1 MTTMNDSGT
10 AAVPARPAAAPASVA
25 AGGKSAARRSGLALV
40 LLGALLAFLLASTP
54 ARDGELWSRLAAGR
68 ALAAGRFPSTPS
80 SLLDAPADTRY
91 RGVYWL
97 RDAPLYGGYR
107 LLGGPGLVALNASLA
122 ALLAVLIFM
131 AARSGESP
139 TIAGVMTLLATV
151 ALAPWLGLIPGLLP
165 YLFLALS
172 LLLVRRVALAAE
184 GERGRARAAWF
195 LPVLIVVWA
204 NVDGS
209 VVLGPLAVGLSALGQ
224 WLCRRVRAARAL
236 GGLFVAGLAASLLS
250 PNHVHAWNLTEV
262 WPSDSSAQGF
272 SLAWFHSVPF
282 ATALAYAT
290 LIALGLVAFASDWRG
305 RAWTWAPLWL
315 VLLGLGIW
323 HREGAPFF
331 AIVAAPVGAVGLAVL
346 IRRRVVAEG
355 GRWARTG
362 RQLAA
367 LAGMLLVLAAW
378 PGWLQGQPYGRRTWS
393 AEPDES
399 LRDAVELIS
408 GWHRAGALGA
418 GGRSLA
424 LSPEV
429 ADYWA
434 WFGPREVGPSDARS
448 GLSAADLAILKEGLL
463 GTASNESD
471 WRGFLRARQVN
482 YLILHNSAAQPV
494 APIVKQLSAA
504 PEEWR
509 LVSLRGRTVV
519 FGWLDPSKPGA
530 YDPMTPSGLNLDRRA
545 FHPASA
551 DRAPPERPGRGPAR
565 WRWWE
570 AFVEPPPQD
579 PAERDEAGLYLVCF
593 DAQRP
598 RYQQQSRM
606 AWHGAAS
613 AALAPSLAAS
623 ALGAGPLAADL
634 AFRLTGIEAGW
645 EFYAA
650 AGDDGPPGHLLLAVR
665 AARRAVRA
673 APDDAR
679 SYLVLGEA
687 YLRLAEATRERGW
700 FPSLPAFDRIR
711 QAQAASAFRHA
722 LVLQPNSV
730 QAHGRLARLYRM
742 RGSLDLT
749 LRHLTALLDASRA
762 RGPQAGE
769 TIAVFRANLAPL
781 EEEQRELEQEVRRS
795 ESAWKE
801 GTRNRKVL
809 DVARDAAARGLHGHA
824 LETLLKSDASE
835 FGPEGM
841 RLELDLLLWE
851 GRVGEVR
858 EWLGAELE
866 DSLGAASYHEL
877 RARLAAATGDYDEA
891 GRELTAVAA
900 ALRRGPGR
908 ARTPDAQAAYDVARA
923 ALEAPFLERNPA
935 ALAETTLARLAM
947 LEEVR
952 EIAADLRREADA
964 HVVRGLLALEG
975 GNVEEAEAAFRLA
988 LRVWKNPA
996 AAAAGN
1002 GLDFAGRPIAE
1013 ECLRLIG
1020 PYAGG

>member
-1 MTTMNDSGT
+1 MSMMNDSET
-10 AAVPARPAAAPASVA
+10 AAVPAPPAAAPASVA
-25 AGGKSAARRSGLALV
+25 AGRTSAARRSGSALV
-40 LLGALLAFLLASTP
+40 LLGALLAFLLASTS
-54 ARDGELWSRLAAGR
+54 ARDSELWSRLAAGR
-68 ALAAGRFPSTPS
+68 ALAAGHLLSTPS
-80 SLLDAPADTRY
+80 SLLDAPADTAY

-97 RDAPLYGGYR
+97 RDMPPYGGYR
-107 LLGGPGLVALNASLA
+107 LLGGPGLVALNACLA

-131 AARSGESP
+131 AGRSGDGP
-139 TIAGVMTLLATV
+139 TIAGIMMLLA
-151 ALAPWLGLIPGLLP
+151 ALALGPWLGLIPGPLP
-165 YLFLALS
+165 FLFLALS
-172 LLLVRRVALAAE
+172 LLLVRQVAPAAE
-184 GERGRARAAWF
+184 GERGPTRAPWL

-209 VVLGPLAVGLSALGQ
+209 VVLGPVTVGLSALGQ
-224 WLCRRVRAARAL
+224 WLCGRVRAARAL
-236 GGLFVAGLAASLLS
+236 GGLFVVGLAASLLS
-250 PNHVHAWNLTEV
+250 PNHIHAWNLSGV
-262 WPSDSSAQGF
+262 WPSDSSARGF
-272 SLAWFHSVPF
+272 SLDWFHSVPLS
-282 ATALAYAT
+282 TAIAYAA
-290 LIALGLVAFASDWRG
+290 LIALGLVAFASDRRG

-315 VLLGLGIW
+315 ALLGLGIW
-323 HREGAPFF
+323 HREATPFF
-331 AIVAAPVGAVGLAVL
+331 SVVAAPAGAGGLAGLV
-346 IRRRVVAEG
+346 RRRAGAEE
-355 GRWARTG
+355 GRWARAG
-362 RQLAA
+362 RPLAVV
-367 LAGMLLVLAAW
+367 AGLLLVLAAW

-393 AEPDES
+393 VEPDES
-399 LRDAVELIS
+399 LRGAVALIGS
-408 GWHRAGALGA
+408 A
-418 GGRSLA
+418 GRSLA
-424 LSPEV
+424 FSPEV

-434 WFGPREVGPSDARS
+434 WFGPGEAGPSDSQSR
-448 GLSAADLAILKEGLL
+448 LSAGELATLKEGLL
-463 GTASNESD
+463 GTASNENE
-471 WRGFLRARQVN
+471 WRGVLRARQVHH
-482 YLILHNSAAQPV
+482 LILHNSAAQPV
-494 APIVKQLSAA
+494 APIVKRLSAA

-509 LVSLRGRTVV
+509 LVYLRGRTVV

-551 DRAPPERPGRGPAR
+551 DRAPPEWPGRGAAR
-565 WRWWE
+565 RRWWE
-570 AFVEPPPQD
+570 AFVELPPQD
-579 PAERDEAGLYLVCF
+579 PAERDEAGLYLMCF

-598 RYQQQSRM
+598 RYRQQSRM
-606 AWHGAAS
+606 AWHSAAS
-613 AALAPSLAAS
+613 AGLAPSLAGS
-623 ALGAGPLAADL
+623 ALGGGPLAADL

-645 EFYAA
+645 EYYAA
-650 AGDDGPPGHLLLAVR
+650 AGDDGPPGVLLLAVR
-665 AARRAVRA
+665 AARRALRA

-711 QAQAASAFRHA
+711 QAQAASAFSQA

-730 QAHGRLARLYRM
+730 QAHGRLARLYRS

-749 LRHLTALLDASRA
+749 LRHLTALLDATQA

-781 EEEQRELEQEVRRS
+781 EEEQRLLEQEVRRS

-923 ALEAPFLERNPA
+923 VLEAPFLERNPA